1 MPQDNALKNWRTIT
15 FMADFAIDLLGRLAV
30 LVQAPLTDQH
40 MLWTAVP
47 LLIATL
53 FITLYFGKYK
63 QEELGWNTAFGNT
76 MVFLFVSINIIQYM
90 YYSTEP
96 GSWGNVISNSIYLSS
111 ALALIGVAILLM
123 LLTYYHLLPKKVAFF
138 LFSAAP
144 VNVSVYVIMTIIYT
158 SVPADTIT
166 LLAALLLFLLIFAI
180 LKGIQMLEAM
190 ASRPEGLALP
200 EEPREEKLLRK
211 MKDLNVKLAEKR
223 RQDLGQEDPGGKTQ

>member
-1 MPQDNALKNWRTIT
+1 
-15 FMADFAIDLLGRLAV
+15 MADFAIDLLGRLAV